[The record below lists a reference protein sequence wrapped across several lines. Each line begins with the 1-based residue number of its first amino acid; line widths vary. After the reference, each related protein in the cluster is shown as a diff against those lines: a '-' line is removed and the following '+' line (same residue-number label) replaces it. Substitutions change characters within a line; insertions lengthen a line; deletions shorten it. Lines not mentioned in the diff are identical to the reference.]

1 MNRTVLS
8 LSIACALSTA
18 PTVFAA
24 ENGPAPHE
32 MGGNILTQALDFGGH
47 VGTSIEIEDKDITN
61 YKTWGGQT
69 ENERTTTHEVLGLFY
84 KNAHWNFSS
93 LYAFKLTD
101 RVKRNQNRSY
111 TETEDGYKHLIS
123 IDKKFPLPNGF
134 ETGVIYDLEYT
145 LGTVATTAGVSNL
158 RTKNAE
164 HSVRPYFNFY
174 SNEYDAGFQSN
185 LEYLYNDEDKSA
197 WGSRV
202 EEGYSV
208 LVKPYK
214 RFGNWELGVEF
225 YYQIKDNEA
234 RNSDGSINEV
244 SDFTEKYIEP
254 IVQYS
259 FEDAGTLYVRARYG
273 ENETKHT
280 EGWAAGEQYFKDIRK
295 ATMGYEQSVGDNW
308 LLKGEYE
315 WAKDTET
322 FTKLAGEE
330 KVVEQN
336 TFLLQAIYRL

>member
-1 MNRTVLS
+1 MNRTALS
-8 LSIACALSTA
+8 LSIACALSTT

-24 ENGPAPHE
+24 DNGPAPQP
-32 MGGNILTQALDFGGH
+32 MGGNILTQTLDFGGH
-47 VGTSIEIEDKDITN
+47 VGTSIEYEDKDITT
-61 YKTWGGQT
+61 YQTYGGKT

-93 LYAFKLTD
+93 LYAFKLTE
-101 RVKRNQNRSY
+101 RVKRNQDRSY
-111 TETEDGYKHLIS
+111 VETEDGYKHLIS

-134 ETGVIYDLEYT
+134 ETGVIYDLEYS
-145 LGTVATTAGVSNL
+145 LGTIVNTGGTNNL
-158 RTKNAE
+158 RTKSAE

-185 LEYLYNDEDKSA
+185 LEYLYNDEDRSA
-197 WGSRV
+197 WGTRV

-214 RFGNWELGVEF
+214 RFGNWELGLELF
-225 YYQIKDNEA
+225 YQVKDNDDRSA
-234 RNSDGSINEV
+234 AGAINEI
-244 SDFTEKYIEP
+244 SDFTEKYVEP

-273 ENETKHT
+273 ENETKLT
-280 EGWAAGEQYFKDIRK
+280 QGWDAGEQYFKDIRK

-322 FTKLAGEE
+322 FTKFAGEE

-336 TFLLQAIYRL
+336 TFFVQAIYRL